1 MSSLGPRAH
10 AASEL
15 LPLLGHRDEN
25 AVAAWRGASPVTMR
39 EMLDDVARTAAALP
53 RASHVLNLCTDRYRF
68 AVAYLAAV
76 VRGQVTLLPP
86 APTTNVIA
94 DLRSFAPDVYYVSD
108 DPTAAV
114 DLPRCDIAE
123 PADAAP
129 WPAMPRIRADQLVA
143 ILFTSGSTG
152 EPRPHFKNWGSLV
165 RDVRAEAERFG
176 IGGTHAVLGTVPAQ
190 HMYGFESTVMLPVAA
205 GAALTDERPYYPG
218 DIDAAIQRLPA
229 PRVLFTTPF
238 HLRAWLGADDP
249 VAIEIIVSATAPLSL
264 ELARE
269 TEARTHAR
277 LLEIYGCT
285 EAGQVATRR
294 PTEGSAWR
302 LYPGMKL
309 REHEGRA
316 VVSGAH
322 VEEPVALQDV
332 IEAHED
338 GVHFTLH
345 GRFSDMVNI
354 AGKRNSLGYLNHQL
368 TSIEGVVD
376 GVFFVPDEREP
387 DAVTRLTAFVVAP
400 TLTAGQVP
408 EQLRARIDPAFL
420 PRPLVKV
427 DSLPRQITGKLPR
440 EALRALAARRDEPPK
455 KGS

>member
-1 MSSLGPRAH
+1 MSSIGPRAH
-10 AASEL
+10 ATSEL
-15 LPLLGHRDEN
+15 LPLLGHAQET
-25 AVAAWRGASPVTMR
+25 AIAAWRGASPVTVR
-39 EMLDDVARTAAALP
+39 ELLDDVARTAAALP
-53 RASHVLNLCTDRYRF
+53 AASHVINLCAGRYRF
-68 AVAYLAAV
+68 AVTYLAAV

-86 APTTNVIA
+86 TPTANVISG
-94 DLRSFAPDVYYVSD
+94 LRSFAADVYYISD
-108 DPTAAV
+108 DPATSV
-114 DLPRCDIAE
+114 DLPRCDISGA
-123 PADAAP
+123 PAVPP
-129 WPAMPRIRADQLVA
+129 WPDMPRIRADQLVA

-152 EPRPHFKNWGSLV
+152 QPQPHFKTWGSMV

-176 IGGTHAVLGTVPAQ
+176 IGSTHSVLGTVPPQ
-190 HMYGFESTVMLPVAA
+190 HMFGFESTVMLPLAA

-218 DIDAAIQRLPA
+218 DIDSAIERLPA
-229 PRVLFTTPF
+229 PRVLITTPF

-249 VAIEIIVSATAPLSL
+249 VAVELIVSATAPLSI

-269 TEARTHAR
+269 TEARTGAR

-294 PTEGSAWR
+294 PAVTSEWE
-302 LYPGMKL
+302 LYPGLKL

-316 VVSGAH
+316 VIFGAH

-332 IEAHED
+332 IEAHAD

-354 AGKRNSLGYLNHQL
+354 AGKRNSLAYLNHQL
-368 TSIEGVVD
+368 TSIEGVLD
-376 GVFFVPDEREP
+376 GVFFLPDEREP

-400 TLTAGQVP
+400 TLTVRQVM
-408 EQLRARIDPAFL
+408 EELRARIDPAFL

-427 DSLPRQITGKLPR
+427 DELPRQITGKLPR
-440 EALRALAARRDEPPK
+440 EALRAMAARDDVPQRDA
-455 KGS
+455 